1 MIFILFV
8 IMLFVY
14 PPLALF
20 ILLIGIGAKVL
31 RKS

>member
-1 MIFILFV
+1 MMFILFL
-8 IMLFVY
+8 ILLFVY
-14 PPLALF
+14 PPLALL